1 MSTNFTNYFIIVF
14 VIVLSLPL
22 NLFRSSVCVQGIQ
35 MVGELL
41 NLNLGLQPNLA
52 GDCRT
57 AAPSRF
63 RIHTSGP
70 ALPPKDAETAKQ
82 KRRLL

>member
-1 MSTNFTNYFIIVF
+1 
-14 VIVLSLPL
+14 
-22 NLFRSSVCVQGIQ
+22 

-41 NLNLGLQPNLA
+41 NLNLGPQPNLA

-57 AAPSRF
+57 AAPSSF

-70 ALPPKDAETAKQ
+70 APPPKDAETAKQ
-82 KRRLL
+82 

>member
-14 VIVLSLPL
+14 VFVIVISVPL
-22 NLFRSSVCVQGIQ
+22 NLFRSSVCVRGIK

-41 NLNLGLQPNLA
+41 NLNLGPQPNLA

-57 AAPSRF
+57 AAPSSF

-70 ALPPKDAETAKQ
+70 APPPKDAETAKQ
-82 KRRLL
+82 

>member
-1 MSTNFTNYFIIVF
+1 
-14 VIVLSLPL
+14 
-22 NLFRSSVCVQGIQ
+22 

-41 NLNLGLQPNLA
+41 NLNLGQQPNLT

-63 RIHTSGP
+63 HIHTNGP